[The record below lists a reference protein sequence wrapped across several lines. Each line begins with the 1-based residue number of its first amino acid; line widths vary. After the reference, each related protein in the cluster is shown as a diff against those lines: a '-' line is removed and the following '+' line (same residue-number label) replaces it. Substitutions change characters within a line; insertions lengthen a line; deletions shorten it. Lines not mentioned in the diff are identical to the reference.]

1 MSNYWN
7 KIFLGIAF
15 ILATATIA
23 LAQPKDNSPYSRLGL
38 GDLIDQNFFAQG
50 ALGGLGAAFH
60 DPYHMNIANPASYG
74 RLRSAAFEIGL
85 FTEYGSLKDGTG
97 TNNNIST
104 WNGNLS
110 YLSLGFPLKNPIN
123 EVLDQ
128 KKKKVRWGMNFTLLP
143 YSNVDYNIENQTIEQ
158 AFGDT
163 IGVNYLFQGKGG
175 TYKIMWGNSVNYKN
189 LSVGANLGY
198 FFGKIENIKEVDF
211 INLSS
216 PFVNRFD
223 DDFSV
228 GGVTWSLGAQ
238 YDFVLKTKENSD
250 EPIEYITIGAYGNS
264 ANKININRDRRWVII
279 NPTLGVLDS
288 IPPVSGLATREN
300 NSYLPGELGLGIM
313 YAKKNKTKIGLDFKL
328 QSWKEYV
335 NDLVTISD
343 TQDRPNVNTYRIA
356 LGYEYLPDE
365 LAYNNYF
372 KKVRYRFGA
381 FYSNDPRSIQNEQI
395 KKYGI
400 TFGMGMPIILP
411 RQGKSFVNFGLELGQ
426 LGIADALQR
435 TYFKINLGFTLND
448 DTWFFK
454 RKFN

>member
-1 MSNYWN
+1 MSNFWN
-7 KIFLGIAF
+7 KIFLGFAF

-23 LAQPKDNSPYSRLGL
+23 LAQPKDNSPYSRLGI
-38 GDLIDQNFFAQG
+38 GDLVDQNFFAQAG
-50 ALGGLGAAFH
+50 MGGLGAAFH

-74 RLRSAAFEIGL
+74 KLRSAAFEVGL
-85 FTEYGSLKDGTG
+85 FSQYSELKDGTG
-97 TNNNIST
+97 TNSNVST
-104 WNGNLS
+104 WNGNLG

-128 KKKKVRWGMNFTLLP
+128 KKKKIRWGMNFSLLP
-143 YSNVDYNIENQTIEQ
+143 YSNVDYNIQNLTTEEV
-158 AFGDT
+158 FGDT

-175 TYKIMWGNSVNYKN
+175 TYKVMWGNGISFKN
-189 LSVGANLGY
+189 LSVGANIGY

-211 INLSS
+211 INLSN
-216 PFVNRFD
+216 PFVNRFND
-223 DDFSV
+223 DYAV
-228 GGVTWSLGAQ
+228 GGLTWSLGVQ
-238 YDFVLKTKENSD
+238 YDIVLKTKDNSD
-250 EPIEYITIGAYGNS
+250 EAIEYITIGAYGNS
-264 ANKININRDRRWVII
+264 PNKVNITRDRKWVTI
-279 NPTLGVLDS
+279 NSAYGVLDS
-288 IPPVSGLATREN
+288 IPPTSGLEREN
-300 NSYLPGELGLGIM
+300 TSFLPGEFGIGIM
-313 YAKKNKTKIGLDFKL
+313 YAKKNKRKLGLDFKL
-328 QSWKEYV
+328 QSWKGYV
-335 NDLVTISD
+335 NDLVTLSD
-343 TQDRPNVNTYRIA
+343 ANQPTVNTYRVA
-356 LGYEYLPDE
+356 VGYEYLPDE

-381 FYSNDPRSIQNEQI
+381 FYSNDPRSVQDQQI
-395 KKYGI
+395 TKYGV

>member
-15 ILATATIA
+15 ILATATFA
-23 LAQPKDNSPYSRLGL
+23 FAQPKDNSPYSRLGL

-85 FTEYGSLKDGTG
+85 NTEYANLKDGTG
-97 TNNNIST
+97 TNSNIST

-143 YSNVDYNIENQTIEQ
+143 YSNVDYNIEDLTEEQ
-158 AFGDT
+158 AFGD
-163 IGVNYLFQGKGG
+163 VVSVDYLFQGKGG
-175 TYKIMWGNSVNYKN
+175 TYKIMWGNSVSFKN
-189 LSVGANLGY
+189 FSAGVNLGY
-198 FFGKIENIKEVDF
+198 FFGKIENFKRVTFPDYPNSF
-211 INLSS
+211 NN
-216 PFVNRFD
+216 FFT

-228 GGVTWSLGAQ
+228 GGVTWSIGAQ
-238 YDFVLKTKENSD
+238 YDFVLKTKDTSD
-250 EPIEYITIGAYGNS
+250 EPIEYVTIGAYGNS
-264 ANKININRDRRWVII
+264 KNRYTLTRDRVWLTR
-279 NPTLGVLDS
+279 NFGYGS
-288 IPPVSGLATREN
+288 IPDTIFSVTGSETIKTD
-300 NSYLPGELGLGIM
+300 SYLPGELGIGVMYTKVNKMRLG
-313 YAKKNKTKIGLDFKL
+313 ADFKL
-328 QSWKEYV
+328 QSWNEYA
-335 NDLVTISD
+335 NDLID
-343 TQDRPNVNTYRIA
+343 ADAPNRPTVNTWRAAI
-356 LGYEYLPDE
+356 GYEYLPDA

-381 FYSNDPRSIQNEQI
+381 FYSNDPRSVQSEQLT
-395 KKYGI
+395 KYGV

-426 LGIADALQR
+426 MGIADALQR

-448 DTWFFK
+448 DTWFYK